1 MIFGQPNFNQFCLS
15 VSLVVWLFAGSQGLV
30 SAHEYEDGFIERSL
44 TITIRD
50 GVGYGEYQIGL
61 NSKTAKQI
69 IELAEQ
75 QEIVPQQTNEVEVAP
90 SGLPAREKST
100 QAVIEKEMEAGS
112 GIPTKPTLKESSPT
126 QDSVKGSA
134 PLSVGEHLT
143 DLATIKRFGELRQHW
158 FTDRLNLTND
168 GLPIELSKV
177 SVEPAARHPFSV
189 LVKFQF
195 LLGAKKTIEK
205 RTQRLSST
213 EAGTAGGGV
222 TVARANSVAANT
234 ESKPLGNRV
243 VDFLVTDRLF
253 SDYHGATRY
262 ALRSRGATMLLQS
275 NVAPALVRAERAEL
289 DRDAARAILA
299 ERLPVIRAKLS
310 IGSR

>member
-158 FTDRLNLTND
+158 FADRLNLTND

-243 VDFLVTDRLF
+243 VEFQVTDRLF
-253 SDYHGATRY
+253 LGYHGATRY

>member
-1 MIFGQPNFNQFCLS
+1 MQGS
-15 VSLVVWLFAGSQGLV
+15 VC
-30 SAHEYEDGFIERSL
+30 AHEYEDGFIERSL

-61 NSKTAKQI
+61 NAKTAEQI
-69 IELAEQ
+69 VELAEQ
-75 QEIVPQQTNEVEVAP
+75 QQQEKLPQQTKEEKPA
-90 SGLPAREKST
+90 SRALLAREKSLRAAT
-100 QAVIEKEMEAGS
+100 NQVKDSDSSLPIEPE
-112 GIPTKPTLKESSPT
+112 LKA
-126 QDSVKGSA
+126 SA
-134 PLSVGEHLT
+134 PIPVGEHLT
-143 DLATIKRFGELRQHW
+143 DLATIKRFDELRQHW
-158 FTDRLNLTND
+158 FSGRLNLTSD
-168 GLPIELSKV
+168 GQPVELSKV
-177 SVEPAARHPFSV
+177 TVEPAARHPYSV

-195 LLGAKKTIEK
+195 RLSTKRTTEETTQDVPLALVEGLSAGKPKATIEPES
-205 RTQRLSST
+205 LSS
-213 EAGTAGGGV
+213 
-222 TVARANSVAANT
+222 RS
-234 ESKPLGNRV
+234 

-253 SDYHGATRY
+253 LGYHGATRY

>member
-15 VSLVVWLFAGSQGLV
+15 VSLVVWLFTSSQGLV

-69 IELAEQ
+69 IELADQ
-75 QEIVPQQTNEVEVAP
+75 QEIVPQQTNEIEVAP

-100 QAVIEKEMEAGS
+100 QTVIEKEKEAGS
-112 GIPTKPTLKESSPT
+112 GMPTKPTLKESSPT

-158 FTDRLNLTND
+158 FADRLNLTSD
-168 GLPIELSKV
+168 GQLIELSKV

-243 VDFLVTDRLF
+243 VEFQVTDRLF

-262 ALRSRGATMLLQS
+262 ALRARGSTMLLQS
-275 NVAPALVRAERAEL
+275 NVAPVLVRSERIEI
-289 DRDAARAILA
+289 DRN
-299 ERLPVIRAKLS
+299 ERIHTKKEAVIQAKVAV
-310 IGSR
+310 GRR

>member
-158 FTDRLNLTND
+158 FADRLNLTND

-222 TVARANSVAANT
+222 TVAEGNSVSADT

-243 VDFLVTDRLF
+243 VAFKVTDRLF

-262 ALRSRGATMLLQS
+262 ALRARGSTMLLQS
-275 NVAPALVRAERAEL
+275 NVAPVLVRAERAEL